1 MKYKTMYDIYI
12 NVYKTY
18 KILKPKA
25 EKLWLT
31 IKNCFFY
38 YGTKSFKLI
47 KKNFGAILYGI
58 SIIIFV
64 FGISL
69 GLELLNDMK
78 KLDGKVLVEKA
89 PYSKVQRI
97 IVEQM
102 DINYNEVEY
111 QITFLSAMGDS
122 YYTTRLSQKDL
133 DYLFK
138 QTRRVNNNVP
148 KMRE

>member
-12 NVYKTY
+12 NIYKTY
-18 KILKPKA
+18 KVLKPKA
-25 EKLWLT
+25 EKLWLI
-31 IKNCFFY
+31 IKNYFFY
-38 YGTKSFKLI
+38 YVKKSFEFI
-47 KKNFGAILYGI
+47 KNNLGVILYGM
-58 SIIIFV
+58 SIVVFI

-69 GLELLNDMK
+69 GLKLRDDMK

-97 IVEQM
+97 IVEQV
-102 DINYNEVEY
+102 DINYTEAEY

-138 QTRRVNNNVP
+138 QTRRLNNVP
-148 KMRE
+148 KVRE

>member
-1 MKYKTMYDIYI
+1 MYDIYI
-12 NVYKTY
+12 TIYKRY
-18 KILKPKA
+18 KIVRPKIDVF
-25 EKLWLT
+25 LLLV
-31 IKNCFFY
+31 KN
-38 YGTKSFKLI
+38 SFICYFKKILEFV
-47 KKNFGAILYGI
+47 KKNFSAILYGM
-58 SIIIFV
+58 SIIVFI

-69 GLELLNDMK
+69 GLELLHDMK

-97 IVEQM
+97 IVEQV
-102 DINYNEVEY
+102 DINYTEIEY

-138 QTRRVNNNVP
+138 QTRRA
-148 KMRE
+148 K